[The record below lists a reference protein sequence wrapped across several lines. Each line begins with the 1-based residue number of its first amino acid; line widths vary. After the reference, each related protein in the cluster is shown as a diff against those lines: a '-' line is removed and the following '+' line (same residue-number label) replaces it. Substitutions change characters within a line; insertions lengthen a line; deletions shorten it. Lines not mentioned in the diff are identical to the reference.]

1 MTVNFYYCG
10 DDPATLSKGLN
21 LIGSYN
27 CQIKENSSLLTP
39 TIILRTSEWKTM
51 NTSSPVN
58 YCQIADTSFGNR
70 YYFIKNPTITTG
82 NRIELDLNVDVLQ
95 SNRTELMEC
104 EAYVQ
109 RSGNISD
116 WNRYLPDP
124 LIPIKTTT
132 RVINLPFD
140 STPFEVIDS
149 SATGSN
155 MFFNYLL
162 TVVGGEN

>member
-10 DDPATLSKGLN
+10 DDPATLTKGLE
-21 LIGSYN
+21 LIKTYD
-27 CQIKENSSLLTP
+27 CKIKENSSLLNP
-39 TIILRTSEWKTM
+39 TIILSTSEWKEM
-51 NTSSPVN
+51 NTDNSVN
-58 YCQIADTSFGNR
+58 YCQIDDDSFGKR
-70 YYFIKNPTITTG
+70 YYFMSNPVITTG
-82 NRIELDLNVDVLQ
+82 NRIELDLKVDVLQ
-95 SNRTELMEC
+95 SNRTELMKC
-104 EAYVQ
+104 DAYVQ
-109 RSGNISD
+109 RSGNISH

-124 LIPIKTTT
+124 LIPIRTTT

-155 MFFNYLL
+155 LFFNYLL